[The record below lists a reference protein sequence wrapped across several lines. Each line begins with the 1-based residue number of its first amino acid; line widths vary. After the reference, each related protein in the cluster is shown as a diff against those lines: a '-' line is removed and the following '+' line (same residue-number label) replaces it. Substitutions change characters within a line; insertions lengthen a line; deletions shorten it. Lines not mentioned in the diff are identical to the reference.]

1 MRKSIKRK
9 NFKSCRFPL
18 IRKSAE
24 VLILEGL
31 REVPGCVGDELPAG
45 EGVLRG
51 EQWHGQGAGSYLLR
65 AEKQNHYNAAYIDSQ
80 YELVVFRMG

>member
-1 MRKSIKRK
+1 MRKSIKGK

-31 REVPGCVGDELPAG
+31 REGLGCLGVGEELAAG
-45 EGVLRG
+45 EGVLWG
-51 EQWHGQGAGSYLLR
+51 ERLRGQGSDPISSAPKNRNTL
-65 AEKQNHYNAAYIDSQ
+65 AQNIHTVN
-80 YELVVFRMG
+80 MN